1 MNTDLEL
8 SQHLTAVVASTPG
21 VTAVYASGSPIRAA
35 LRAVADAVS
44 HDGDDAAKV
53 SVSRDRNG
61 SLSVGVTVSVCA
73 DKPVP
78 ETMRLVGNAVRGFL
92 LTQPGDA
99 PVIRE
104 IDVQAC
110 RIEEPEVVTPE
121 PAVAVDPR

>member
-8 SQHLTAVVASTPG
+8 SQHLTAVVSSTPG
-21 VTAVYASGSPIRAA
+21 VTAVYASGSPIRAV

-53 SVSRDRNG
+53 SVTRDRDG